1 MAAPP
6 KLSYPSACRG
16 DSKCK
21 VQSANPLLSEGTTPC
36 FGGSSTATSLDQ
48 HCWEHQARGA
58 CGSPTTHRVS
68 LHQTCA
74 CMAAARRFACV
85 YSALICI
92 MDGNKYLLP
101 VTVTQTDGSPS
112 KICWPINTPKRS
124 FRLVPAGCLVPSIT
138 AQDPKGCLRGC
149 SSAASSL
156 GLPCPLW
163 GCPQALAGTWG
174 GHHSSWHR
182 FGAFSPPNFFAGQ
195 TDDKEDLVQP
205 RERSHLAPHALGM
218 QSLARPCCKM
228 TFLMPCD
235 PGMLPG
241 DSKGTWGTSNFLGC
255 MAGRTSA

>member
-6 KLSYPSACRG
+6 KLSCPSACRG

-21 VQSANPLLSEGTTPC
+21 VQTHSSLKALRRVLGGAPLLPHWINTA
-36 FGGSSTATSLDQ
+36 GSTKQ
-48 HCWEHQARGA
+48 GVHVGA
-58 CGSPTTHRVS
+58 PTTHRVS

-156 GLPCPLW
+156 GLPHPLW

-205 RERSHLAPHALGM
+205 RE
-218 QSLARPCCKM
+218 
-228 TFLMPCD
+228 
-235 PGMLPG
+235 
-241 DSKGTWGTSNFLGC
+241 
-255 MAGRTSA
+255 